1 MPSPSATERAVSP
14 VVGVALV
21 LVVTVC
27 LAAVVGA
34 GVLATTTQLP
44 EERSATPVALSL
56 SVSGDRL
63 TLAHRGGRALD
74 VSELGVTVAVDGT
87 ELRHQPPVP
96 FFSARGFRAGPTG
109 PFNVAS
115 DGSWSVGETASV
127 ELASTNSPQLT
138 SGATVTVRI
147 VADGR
152 PVARLSATV

>member
-1 MPSPSATERAVSP
+1 MSSPPATERAVSP

-34 GVLATTTQLP
+34 GVLATTTHLP
-44 EERSATPVALSL
+44 DEQSATPVALSL
-56 SVSGDRL
+56 SVSEDRL
-63 TLAHRGGRALD
+63 TLAHRGGRTLAVDNLD
-74 VSELGVTVAVDGT
+74 LTVAVDGT

-109 PFNVAS
+109 PFNVGS

-127 ELASTNSPQLT
+127 ELASTNSPQFT
-138 SGATVTVRI
+138 TGATVEVRV
-147 VADGR
+147 VADDR
-152 PVARLSATV
+152 LVARLSATV